1 MKFSSKVLIVD
12 DNPGDITWLLD
23 FVEWRGYEVD
33 QVGNEE
39 TARGKL
45 EAVQEQRAA
54 YALAILDV
62 MVSVKDIMDIV
73 DFDDSLYAESMDAG
87 VRLCRYARQDLG
99 ISEEQLPMI
108 CISARDDEGLKE
120 ALAELGIRLFG
131 RADRAVRDFLREKL
145 PKLD

>member
-1 MKFSSKVLIVD
+1 MKFSSRVLIVD
-12 DNPGDITWLLD
+12 DIPGDITWLLD
-23 FVEWRGYEVD
+23 FVEQRGYEVD

-39 TARGKL
+39 AARGKL
-45 EAVQEQRAA
+45 EAVQEQGAA

-73 DFDDSLYAESMDAG
+73 DFDDSFYELSMDTG

-99 ISEEQLPMI
+99 ISAEQLPMI
-108 CISARDDEGLKE
+108 CISGRDDEGLKE
-120 ALAELGIRLFG
+120 ALVELDIRLFG
-131 RADRAVRDFLREKL
+131 RADRAIRDFLREKL